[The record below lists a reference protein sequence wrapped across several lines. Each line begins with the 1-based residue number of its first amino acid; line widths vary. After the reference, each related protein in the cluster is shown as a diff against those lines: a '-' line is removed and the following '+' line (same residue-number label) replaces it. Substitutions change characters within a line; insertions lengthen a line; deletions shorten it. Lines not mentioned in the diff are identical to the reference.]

1 MAEESTPSL
10 PWNSFLALLSNVTL
24 RSPSDRLLWR
34 MTKPDRVIDCRMREV
49 RSRQFAVGLELRV
62 EHNGQVF
69 LTELHRERVA
79 FERRVEELRA
89 MLQAEGWTKSAEVR

>member
-1 MAEESTPSL
+1 MAVEVEDLL
-10 PWNSFLALLSNVTL
+10 PWNSFVAVLTNVTL

-34 MTKPDRVIDCRMREV
+34 MTKPDRVVDCRVREV
-49 RSRQFAVGLELRV
+49 RSRHFAVGLELRV

-79 FERRVEELRA
+79 FDRRVYELSA
-89 MLQAEGWTKSAEVR
+89 MLEAEGRTGDVTT